1 MFVLALILVFV
12 LIIALA
18 IKSQEKPQ
26 KELKEIIKDEPTMEE
41 FEKISQN
48 FRSAFPG
55 SYNYDFIA
63 FDFETATGS
72 RDSACQLGFVC
83 VKNGEIVE
91 RFNYF
96 IQPPG
101 NEYSEFNIRIH
112 GITPEKTKNSPTFDK
127 IWPKIRPY
135 FESNLIVAHN
145 ISFDLSVLRGLI
157 QYYNLP
163 TLKVVY
169 DCTYA
174 LTGLNL
180 KKATARYDVKLV
192 NHHDGLADAE
202 ACALIY
208 LAVKNG
214 GIRTKDKPKE
224 KIEYNVEYFK
234 DKRVVFTGEFYNI
247 DRDEISAYMKE
258 HGVKVTGSISRL
270 TNYVIIGERPGYK
283 KLEKLEELTNNG
295 YNIEPLDEN
304 ELLKLLNIK

>member
-1 MFVLALILVFV
+1 MFILTLILVFA

-18 IKSQEKPQ
+18 VKSQEKSAEVI
-26 KELKEIIKDEPTMEE
+26 KEEPTMEE
-41 FEKISQN
+41 FKKISQN

-55 SYNYDFIA
+55 SYSYDFIA

-83 VKNGEIVE
+83 VKDGEIVE

-112 GITPEKTKNSPTFDK
+112 GITPSKTANSPTFDK
-127 IWPKIRPY
+127 IWPEIRPY
-135 FESNLIVAHN
+135 FENNLIVAHN
-145 ISFDLSVLRGLI
+145 ISFDLSVLRGLTA
-157 QYYNLP
+157 YYNLP
-163 TLKVVY
+163 NIKLEY

-174 LTGLNL
+174 LTGLNI
-180 KKATARYDVKLV
+180 KKATARYDIKLT

-208 LAVKNG
+208 LAVKKG
-214 GIRTKDKPKE
+214 GIKTKDKPKE
-224 KIEYNVEYFK
+224 KIEYDVKYFK

-247 DRDEISAYMKE
+247 DRDEISSYMKE

-283 KLEKLEELTNNG
+283 KLEKLEELTNSG
-295 YNIEPLDEN
+295 YNIEQLDEN